1 MSEVQAV
8 RSSIARVFSVLFV
21 SAFVITLTGQFL
33 PTVSADPGQVS
44 TRSIT
49 MSSSIPSATD
59 VTYTVTFTPA
69 TSVTNPDIL
78 IDFCSNDPLV
88 GDTCTATAG
97 TDVPNFSSATASTG
111 WTISTIGSNRGVKLT
126 TTTLSLTAGTP
137 VTITLSH
144 VTNPSNV
151 ATTGNNALGI
161 FYGRILTYAT
171 GAAATDSANPGSS
184 YKDYGGVAM
193 TTAANINITSK
204 VFETLSYC
212 VFQGAC
218 GTAPQLALGDTTTG
232 ALSDTQAYVSSDAK
246 YKIATNAANGATVV
260 MRGNTLC
267 RSGTASNCNTATANG
282 FTITSIGTT
291 EATSTTFATP
301 AASTVGSEQFGMCVD
316 TTGATGALAATATYA
331 DSVNSCNTGLTTG
344 AYSGTS
350 EFGFD
355 DSTTD
360 GTNSASGS
368 TIMQSTGPI
377 QSYTGTFSFLGNIS
391 TTTEA
396 GIYTTS
402 LNTVAT
408 GTF

>member
-1 MSEVQAV
+1 
-8 RSSIARVFSVLFV
+8 
-21 SAFVITLTGQFL
+21 
-33 PTVSADPGQVS
+33 
-44 TRSIT
+44 
-49 MSSSIPSATD
+49 
-59 VTYTVTFTPA
+59 
-69 TSVTNPDIL
+69 
-78 IDFCSNDPLV
+78 
-88 GDTCTATAG
+88 
-97 TDVPNFSSATASTG
+97 
-111 WTISTIGSNRGVKLT
+111 
-126 TTTLSLTAGTP
+126 
-137 VTITLSH
+137 
-144 VTNPSNV
+144 
-151 ATTGNNALGI
+151 
-161 FYGRILTYAT
+161 
-171 GAAATDSANPGSS
+171 
-184 YKDYGGVAM
+184 M